1 MNTDRIYDY
10 AVVGAGGSGMLLLL
24 AFHQAGLLTG
34 KRVIVFEPSQ
44 HKGNDR
50 TWCFWATPDDEI
62 VHALQS
68 VIDASWQIV
77 NTPAGNKKI
86 DPYRYHHVRSEPF
99 YAYVRQQ
106 LAVYEGID
114 WSEEAV
120 QAIHEMPEGNELIA
134 GHTYRATKVFDSR
147 LNEAQ
152 RSFLQREDGVLWQ
165 SFAGYRIRLKERFA
179 NPQVMEM
186 MDFSIHQKGQCQFMY
201 VLPFSGE
208 HLLVEMTRFGRQ
220 RLSMAEAAPEL
231 QSYIA
236 DNWGAYE
243 IEEEE
248 TGCIPM
254 SLELGKMALP
264 PREGYVPVGTA
275 AGAVKATTGYAFYTM
290 FRHSRALAAAEQQA
304 GESLPVIPRKSR
316 FAFYDALL
324 LHILNHH
331 PAQGSGIFT
340 RLLQRI
346 PPPQV
351 FRFLQEQSSAA
362 EEISI
367 LASLPKYPFLRAL
380 AESVL
385 SRLVALSGRTG
396 ILLVVALFL
405 LIIQQVLPDYGMVI
419 SQVLLA
425 VGLLFPGIPH
435 GALDHVL
442 TMPTRQL
449 SWRMLPFV
457 GGYLGI
463 MAVVA
468 AVWWLM
474 PVVGLLLFLAYS
486 AWHFG
491 ETDYREWRTYSPV
504 AAILHGMGLLL
515 FLLGTHWNEL
525 SPYLQMYGL
534 QELSGS
540 GYTAIF
546 CTCSGAFGLL
556 ISGMELPATSRPGWI
571 RLMCVLLVGAF
582 LPILTAFALY
592 FIGHHSF
599 NGWQHI
605 RQAHQFSHRQMLLKA
620 LPFSSMALLFFL
632 LFGALF
638 ITNGEVADSVWPVFF
653 IFLAAV
659 SAPHIWYMHRFYR
672 TTAIDGKA

>member
-1 MNTDRIYDY
+1 
-10 AVVGAGGSGMLLLL
+10 MLLLL
-24 AFHQAGLLTG
+24 AFHEAGLLAG
-34 KRVIVFEPSQ
+34 KRVIVFEPSR

-50 TWCFWATPDDEI
+50 TWCFWARPDEDI
-62 VHALQS
+62 IQS
-68 VIDASWQIV
+68 LHPVIDASWEMV
-77 NTPAGNKKI
+77 NTPAGTKRI
-86 DPYRYHHVRSEPF
+86 DPYRYYHVRSEPF
-99 YAYVRQQ
+99 YAYVRKQ
-106 LAVYEGID
+106 LAAYDGIH
-114 WSEEAV
+114 WCNEAV
-120 QAIHEMPEGNELIA
+120 QDIHEIPGGNQLIA
-134 GHTYRATKVFDSR
+134 DHTYQVSKVFDSR
-147 LNEAQ
+147 LNQEQ
-152 RSFLQREDGVLWQ
+152 QTLLQQEDGVLWQ
-165 SFAGYRIRLKERFA
+165 SFAGYRVRLRERHA
-179 NPQVMEM
+179 DAQVMEM
-186 MDFSIHQKGQCQFMY
+186 MDFNIPQRGHCQFMY

-220 RLSMAEAAPEL
+220 RLTMEEAAPAL
-231 QSYIA
+231 QAYVSDKWGSY
-236 DNWGAYE
+236 E
-243 IEEEE
+243 VEEEE

-254 SLELGKMALP
+254 SLELGEMVHQA
-264 PREGYVPVGTA
+264 RAGYIPVGTS
-275 AGAVKATTGYAFYTM
+275 AGAVKATTGYAFYSM
-290 FRHSRALAAAEQQA
+290 YQHSRALAAAEQQ
-304 GESLPVIPRKSR
+304 ESEALLVIPRKPR
-316 FAFYDALL
+316 FAFYDSLL
-324 LHILNHH
+324 LHILRHR
-331 PAQGSGIFT
+331 PSQGSRIFT
-340 RLLQRI
+340 QLLKRI

-367 LASLPKYPFLRAL
+367 LASLPKLPFLRSL

-396 ILLVVALFL
+396 LLLLIALFL
-405 LIIQQVLPDYGMVI
+405 LVIQSVFPDKAMVI

-442 TMPTRQL
+442 TMPTRRL

-457 GGYLGI
+457 GGYIGI

-491 ETDYREWRTYSPV
+491 ETDYREWRTYSPL
-504 AAILHGMGLLL
+504 AAVSHGMGLLL
-515 FLLGTHWNEL
+515 FLLGTHWGDL
-525 SPYLQMYGL
+525 TPYLGIYGL
-534 QELSGS
+534 QELIGSTQLATFFTLSG
-540 GYTAIF
+540 T
-546 CTCSGAFGLL
+546 FGLL
-556 ISGMELPATSRPGWI
+556 ISGMELPAAARPGWI
-571 RLMCVLLVGAF
+571 KLMIVLLIGAF

-592 FIGHHSF
+592 FIGHHSL

-605 RQAHQFSHRQMLLKA
+605 RQTHQFSHRQMLLKA
-620 LPFSSMALLFFL
+620 LPFSSMAVLFFL

-638 ITNGEVADSVWPVFF
+638 ITIGEVADSVWPVFF

-672 TTAIDGKA
+672 TTATIGKV